1 MSAAENP
8 TPVNQDHNLPV
19 LRNIWNQVV
28 GLFTDSEHSHED
40 AAPRR
45 LGYMAVVVGVFGF
58 GGWAACAPIEGAA
71 LAPGVVQVDGKRQS
85 IQHLEGGIIGQI
97 LVTNGDEVVAGQP
110 LVILDETRSRAELEI
125 LSGRLFQT
133 RAEIERL
140 IAERD
145 DEQTLAFSDELKDD
159 IKSDVRAR
167 SAAAGQTAVF
177 RVRRADREGE
187 IAVLQTKVAQLEQI
201 KAGLSVVIDA
211 RAEVLASL
219 SSEIEDLRALLEKGY
234 VDRVR
239 IRELERAKSDTA
251 GSLAELRTEFS
262 TNSVAVEETN
272 LKIAQ
277 LQKRF
282 KTEVVDQLTSA
293 QEYLHDL
300 SQEFDSVSDRVN
312 RATVTAPTEGVIM
325 NLGPNTVGEVVGP
338 GETIAEL
345 VPNVEELMIEA
356 RISPM
361 DIDRVFVGQD
371 AEVRMS
377 VFKDAY
383 LITGVLVK
391 LSADRMID
399 DATQM
404 PYYAAEI
411 RLKDEDADLLEGL
424 TLVPGMPAEVLIKTG
439 TRTLLGY
446 VYSPINRLFSRAL
459 TED

>member
-1 MSAAENP
+1 M
-8 TPVNQDHNLPV
+8 
-19 LRNIWNQVV
+19 
-28 GLFTDSEHSHED
+28 
-40 AAPRR
+40 
-45 LGYMAVVVGVFGF
+45 
-58 GGWAACAPIEGAA
+58 
-71 LAPGVVQVDGKRQS
+71 
-85 IQHLEGGIIGQI
+85 
-97 LVTNGDEVVAGQP
+97 
-110 LVILDETRSRAELEI
+110 ILDETRSRAELEI